1 MTTSGVSSVSLAKSL
16 AKSKARSKLILD
28 RAELSA
34 KLLAVRGSRR
44 VVFTNG
50 CFDLLHVGHVR
61 YLQEAREQGDLLV
74 VALNTDKSVQVL
86 KGPTRPVQHELDRAE
101 IMASL
106 ECVDYVTLFGEE
118 TPLKLIELLAPD
130 VLVKGGDWTPDKIVG
145 SSFVL
150 SRGGEVKSLAFE
162 PGRSTSSIID
172 KILGK

>member
-1 MTTSGVSSVSLAKSL
+1 MAKPGAFSVKAKIFTDRQKLSETLSS
-16 AKSKARSKLILD
+16 
-28 RAELSA
+28 
-34 KLLAVRGSRR
+34 VRGSRR

-61 YLQEAREQGDLLV
+61 YLQEAREQGDILV

-86 KGPTRPVQHELDRAE
+86 KGPSRPVQHEMDRAE

-106 ECVDYVTLFGEE
+106 ACVDYVTLFGEE

-130 VLVKGGDWTPDKIVG
+130 VLVKGGDWAPDKIVG

-150 SRGGEVKSLAFE
+150 SRGGEVKSLAFQ
-162 PGRSTSSIID
+162 PGRSTSSIIE